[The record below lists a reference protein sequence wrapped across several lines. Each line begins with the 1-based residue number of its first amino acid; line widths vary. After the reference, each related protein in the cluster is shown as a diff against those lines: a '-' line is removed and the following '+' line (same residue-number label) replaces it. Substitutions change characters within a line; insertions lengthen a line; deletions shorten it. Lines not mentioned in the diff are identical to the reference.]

1 MALALHDNQQILHIE
16 EVERGEV
23 VLELWSVECAT
34 REQES
39 VQQGAFF
46 FFLRMTNN
54 SLWLHCCFVL

>member
-39 VQQGAFF
+39 VQQGAVF
-46 FFLRMTNN
+46 
-54 SLWLHCCFVL
+54 FVLSD